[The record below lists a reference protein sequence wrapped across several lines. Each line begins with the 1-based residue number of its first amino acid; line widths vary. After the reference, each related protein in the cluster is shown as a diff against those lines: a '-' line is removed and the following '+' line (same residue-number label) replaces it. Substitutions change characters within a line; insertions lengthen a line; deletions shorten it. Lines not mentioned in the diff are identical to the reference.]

1 MRSFTLLDLPEAM
14 AEFARA
20 LDGCDR
26 PEAPYA
32 LLKAMNRVV
41 PFQIAMSV
49 VYRRNAGPIYVCD
62 TFQEGQA
69 KRALE
74 RYMTGTYILNP
85 VYNIYL
91 TGLRSGIYRMREL
104 VPDAYFDSSLYKNL
118 EIHLREDEELGYRTL
133 GWPAGMEEL
142 VVAIETPDGELAEFS
157 LSRSSRE
164 GGFTDECVEDL
175 RRFEPLID
183 AIFRR
188 YWRHVRRER
197 MEATGGGSLDHLF
210 GEFGK
215 NILSPREREVAR
227 LILKGHSSESIS
239 GNLAISIATV
249 KTHRQNLYAKL
260 GVATQQELF
269 STFLR
274 SIYAEQ
280 GAAAVEQSPR

>member
-1 MRSFTLLDLPEAM
+1 M

-20 LDGCDR
+20 LDCYDR

-49 VYRRNAGPIYVCD
+49 VYRRDANPIYVCD

-74 RYMTGTYILNP
+74 RYITSTYVLNP
-85 VYNIYL
+85 VYNAYL
-91 TGLRSGIYRMREL
+91 TGLKSGVYRIKEL
-104 VPDAYFDSSLYKNL
+104 MPDAYFDSSVYKNL
-118 EIHLREDEELGYRTL
+118 EIHMHDDEELGYRTP

-142 VVAIETPDGELAEFS
+142 IVAIETPEGALAEFS
-157 LSRSSRE
+157 LSRLARN
-164 GGFTDECVEDL
+164 GGYSDACIEDI
-175 RRFEPLID
+175 RRVQPLIG

-188 YWRHVRRER
+188 YWQHAGRGRSE
-197 MEATGGGSLDHLF
+197 EPGGVSLNKLF

-215 NILSPREREVAR
+215 ETLSPREREVAQ

-260 GVATQQELF
+260 GVSTQQELF
-269 STFLR
+269 SAFL
-274 SIYAEQ
+274 
-280 GAAAVEQSPR
+280 QSMHKRQAMDAQTR

>member
-1 MRSFTLLDLPEAM
+1 M

-20 LDGCDR
+20 LDCYDR

-49 VYRRNAGPIYVCD
+49 VYRRDANPIYVCD

-74 RYMTGTYILNP
+74 RYITSTYVLNP
-85 VYNIYL
+85 VYNAYL
-91 TGLRSGIYRMREL
+91 CGLKSGVMRIKEL
-104 VPDAYFDSSLYKNL
+104 VPDAYFDSSVYKNL
-118 EIHLREDEELGYRTL
+118 EIHMHDDEELGYRTP

-142 VVAIETPDGELAEFS
+142 IVAIATPEGALAEFS
-157 LSRSSRE
+157 LSRLASS
-164 GGFTDECVEDL
+164 GGYSDACIADL
-175 RRFEPLID
+175 RRVEPLIG

-188 YWRHVRRER
+188 YWQHASRGRTE
-197 MEATGGGSLDHLF
+197 EPGGVSLNKLF

-215 NILSPREREVAR
+215 DMLSPREREVAQ

-260 GVATQQELF
+260 GVSTQQELF
-269 STFLR
+269 STFL
-274 SIYAEQ
+274 
-280 GAAAVEQSPR
+280 QSMHKRQAMDAQTR